1 MMEGEAQY
9 PDEIDWAEFIAFI
22 STYKLPLNCK
32 SRVKHCAIEEIIL
45 WSTLYLHNKP
55 FSVFVGTF
63 NIYPYPFLVWILVDT
78 FL

>member
-1 MMEGEAQY
+1 MMEGKPQY

-32 SRVKHCAIEEIIL
+32 SRVKYSAIEEIIL
-45 WSTLYLHNKP
+45 WSTLYLHNKTL
-55 FSVFVGTF
+55 SVFVRTF
-63 NIYPYPFLVWILVDT
+63 NVNSYPFLVWILVDT